1 MNLQQIYL
9 EVVRKYFAHLDN
21 IPSCRV
27 SQGKMKNE
35 RRAIVFGIYNA
46 LNNEVKI
53 HPILL
58 QEDTPELAL
67 EFVIYHELLH
77 FEDRAYLLR
86 RKKGEGVHTKDFRIR
101 EKEFP
106 RYKEA
111 KSILTKLLK
120 GERVEGVSKIK
131 EPAPKK
137 VVRQK
142 LRGEALATAL
152 SASLERLESV
162 MGRYGLDLAPV
173 SLKKS
178 RKKGQSHE

>member
-1 MNLQQIYL
+1 MNFQQIYL

-27 SQGKMKNE
+27 SQGKMKDE
-35 RRAIVFGIYNA
+35 RRAIVFGTYNA
-46 LNNEVKI
+46 LSNEIRI

-58 QEDTPELAL
+58 QENTPQLAL
-67 EFVIYHELLH
+67 EFVLYHELLH

-120 GERVEGVSKIK
+120 GEAITGGGSEA
-131 EPAPKK
+131 PPKK
-137 VVRQK
+137 AVPRQK

-162 MGRYGLDLAPV
+162 MGRYGLELSPV
-173 SLKKS
+173 AMKKS
-178 RKKGQSHE
+178 RKKGQLDEQ